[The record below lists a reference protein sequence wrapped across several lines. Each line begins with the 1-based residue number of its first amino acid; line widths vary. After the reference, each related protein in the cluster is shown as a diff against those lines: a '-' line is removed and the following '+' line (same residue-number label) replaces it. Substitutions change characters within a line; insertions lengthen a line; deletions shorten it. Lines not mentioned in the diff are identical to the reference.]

1 MKYLLLGLLLVAS
14 CKEPEP
20 RRYTKSVQDE
30 YEVTEVNPP
39 KHFYVTLKNLRTGEV
54 YKHEYVSK
62 HCNTWR
68 ETAYVGK
75 RVLLYRVSW
84 MEEGKEYTDFYRL
97 REEICK

>member
-1 MKYLLLGLLLVAS
+1 MKYLLLALLFVVS

-20 RRYTKSVQDE
+20 RRYTKSIQDE
-30 YEVTEVNPP
+30 YEILSVKGG
-39 KHFYVTLKNLRTGEV
+39 KHPRATLRNLRTGE
-54 YKHEYVSK
+54 EFTERVSRCARK
-62 HCNTWR
+62 N
-68 ETAYVGK
+68 EGK